1 MTSTASVAPKVP
13 VHFLDKSYECFT
25 IVLMS
30 KIDFFFDFRPLA
42 TSEVGSEINLLP
54 YIEAAEELSNSAI
67 KSKIA

>member
-1 MTSTASVAPKVP
+1 MFY
-13 VHFLDKSYECFT
+13 HRINEQNR
-25 IVLMS
+25 
-30 KIDFFFDFRPLA
+30 FFFDFRPLA